1 MGEVP
6 VAPIPDWLLQLILKQ
21 SASHEKELPSI
32 NDAGHIRYEVLPRRV
47 QQHFVE
53 MWEKVGVEVQPGS
66 VDQLY
71 SCPFHVEQH
80 PSMHIDAQRCI
91 WHCFSTECPNQRGG
105 GVRELEATVGPPA
118 HGLMPAGLVRHVPL
132 QSDTDDVSE
141 LGSNPY
147 PNPDAADADPF
158 LEELK
163 VRAKE
168 LFPLP
173 KGEQPRVISRLC
185 AFTEDPSRLMRH
197 QVISNTWN
205 NPVNRAIKRRYLYV
219 HLKHLFHMS
228 DVDVLYGISISTKEW
243 SDRKREALAAQVKR
257 RDGQYVAF
265 DNRSINGRVQFL
277 TTVPIPDAELV
288 EDIDAAASEALRDV
302 DLFEDEEGKQRV
314 HLVWLSKGWSLPA
327 HESKG
332 TVKTIAYKREVEPVD
347 DAKEEEQARQVGLET
362 WQGGES
368 GDLEQPPVLFGAAR
382 TGCRNRPRGGLGRAS

>member
-1 MGEVP
+1 
-6 VAPIPDWLLQLILKQ
+6 
-21 SASHEKELPSI
+21 
-32 NDAGHIRYEVLPRRV
+32 
-47 QQHFVE
+47 
-53 MWEKVGVEVQPGS
+53 
-66 VDQLY
+66 
-71 SCPFHVEQH
+71 
-80 PSMHIDAQRCI
+80 
-91 WHCFSTECPNQRGG
+91 
-105 GVRELEATVGPPA
+105 
-118 HGLMPAGLVRHVPL
+118 MPAGLVRHVPL